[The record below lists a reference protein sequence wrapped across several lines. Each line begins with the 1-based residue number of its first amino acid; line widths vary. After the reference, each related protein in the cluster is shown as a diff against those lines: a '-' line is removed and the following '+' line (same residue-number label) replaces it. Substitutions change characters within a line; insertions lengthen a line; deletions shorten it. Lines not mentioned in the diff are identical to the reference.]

1 LSKVWLLTRTLTPT
15 PNPPCRTTCC
25 NRFLLIAQVILAL
38 QLPFTLV
45 PLIKATSSA
54 ALMGPF
60 KSSALLA
67 GAAWA
72 ASGLVFVAN
81 LLMFISLLLP
91 GAAYIPEVTPG
102 EWPAGG
108 SREEGQGGRS
118 V

>member
-1 LSKVWLLTRTLTPT
+1 
-15 PNPPCRTTCC
+15 
-25 NRFLLIAQVILAL
+25 LAL

-102 EWPAGG
+102 GCPAQAGM
-108 SREEGQGGRS
+108 

>member
-1 LSKVWLLTRTLTPT
+1 MCAPAHCVQCVCVLTRTFPATHLPLLS
-15 PNPPCRTTCC
+15 P
-25 NRFLLIAQVILAL
+25 RFLLIAQVILAL

-91 GAAYIPEVTPG
+91 GTAYIPEVTPG
-102 EWPAGG
+102 GCPA
-108 SREEGQGGRS
+108 QGGI